1 MDPVAASFSARVDL
15 PCRVFCGPGGAV
27 VLSGTA
33 LSIATSRMVVALE
46 EGNGGPPDVG
56 EQVRLELLLPANGN
70 AANERYLAVRAR
82 VLDVVETAQGSR
94 RLTITFR
101 KPSFKAGV
109 EAARRK
115 PVRAEVKR
123 WSM

>member
-1 MDPVAASFSARVDL
+1 
-15 PCRVFCGPGGAV
+15 VFCGPDDAV

-33 LSIATSRMVVALE
+33 LTIATSRMVVALE

-70 AANERYLAVRAR
+70 AAGARYLAVRAR

-94 RLTITFR
+94 RLTMTFR
-101 KPSFKAGV
+101 KPSFKANV

-115 PVRAEVKR
+115 PVKAEVKR
-123 WSM
+123 WAM